1 MKTLNLMLHCGADS
15 VSRNDLQNAV
25 TPVGTRTHQPI
36 PHSLLLENV
45 TEKLRY
51 HGYHVLNEA
60 HGMTHD
66 GNRWF
71 GMMQLATRAN
81 DHSIVVGLRNS
92 HDKRFPAG
100 IAAGSGVFV
109 CDNLAFSGEIKVAR
123 KHTVNI
129 LRDLPHVVGKA
140 TSKLAAYFQSQ
151 EQQFEAYKAHRLS
164 NDRARSLIVEA
175 VKTNVIGCTHLPAV
189 LNEWES
195 PSYDEF
201 SRQDVWRLF
210 NAVTEVAKGWRH
222 ENTFKR
228 TQLLHGLCN
237 AEVGIENRLATAV

>member
-1 MKTLNLMLHCGADS
+1 MKTLNLMLHCGANA
-15 VSRNDLQNAV
+15 VTRNDLLNAE
-25 TPVGTRTHQPI
+25 TPTGTRTHQPI
-36 PHSLLLENV
+36 PHSVLLDQV
-45 TEKLRY
+45 TDKLRY
-51 HGYHVLNEA
+51 HGYHILNEA

-71 GMMQLATRAN
+71 GMMQLSTSAD

-123 KHTVNI
+123 KHTGNI

-140 TSKLAAYFQSQ
+140 TAKLADYFQSQ
-151 EQQFEAYKAHRLS
+151 EQQFEAYKAHRLTD
-164 NDRARSLIVEA
+164 DRARSLIVEA

-189 LNEWES
+189 LSEYEN
-195 PSYDEF
+195 PSHDEF
-201 SRQDVWRLF
+201 SRPNVWRLF
-210 NAVTEVAKGWRH
+210 NAVTEVAKTWSH
-222 ENTFKR
+222 ENSFKR

-237 AEVGIENRLATAV
+237 SEVGITTAA